1 MNKKALYLSAVAVAL
16 VAAAALVT
24 ISVVGTGGNAS
35 TQTTAASEPAIY
47 GVSEAHS
54 LFAGI
59 PQKGSVLGS
68 PQAPV
73 TLVEYADAQCPY
85 CAQWALEALPTIVRD
100 YVRSGK
106 VRIEFRPLAFIGTD
120 SRTGAG
126 AIIAAGMRSR
136 MYQAM
141 HILYANQG
149 SENSGWIN
157 ESLLGSM
164 ALELGLNRDQ
174 FAFDRDSSTVD
185 RAIQKAQ
192 QAAAADGITGTPSFL
207 AGKTG
212 SALQPVEVT
221 SLDAAAMRP
230 VLDRLLAA

>member
-16 VAAAALVT
+16 TAAAALVT

-35 TQTTAASEPAIY
+35 TQTTAGSEPSIY

-59 PQKGSVLGS
+59 PQKGSALGS

-85 CAQWALEALPTIVRD
+85 CAQWALDALPAIVQE

-106 VRIEFRPLAFIGTD
+106 VRIEFRPLAFIGVD

-126 AIIAAGMRSR
+126 ALIAAGMRGQ
-136 MYQAM
+136 MFQAM
-141 HILYANQG
+141 HIMYANQG
-149 SENSGWIN
+149 AENSGWIN
-157 ESLLGSM
+157 DSLLGSM

-174 FAFDRDSSTVD
+174 FELDRDSSTVE
-185 RAIQKAQ
+185 RTIQKAH

-212 SALQPVEVT
+212 SPLQAVEIT
-221 SLDAAAMRP
+221 SLDAGALRP